1 MTKTEKAIYMVE
13 EYCKFH
19 AEDTPDSDF
28 GKGYKFAC
36 EKILEMI
43 GKGKV
48 QS

>member
-1 MTKTEKAIYMVE
+1 MTKTEKTIYMVE